1 MCQQPAK
8 RTCRTITDSIAAM
21 VLSRHRRG
29 NEIGPIGEAPTLS
42 GRQERVALAN
52 RLKAVGIRLT
62 RHTNRRYPSC
72 RSFAFQLFPA
82 GNAKCLIRRHTTTS
96 FDQ

>member
-1 MCQQPAK
+1 MRQRPAK
-8 RTCRTITDSIAAM
+8 RTCRTVTDIIAAM

-42 GRQERVALAN
+42 GRQERIALAN
-52 RLKAVGIRLT
+52 RLKAVRIGLT
-62 RHTNRRYPSC
+62 RHTNRRCPAC
-72 RSFAFQLFPA
+72 GSFAFRLFPA

-96 FDQ
+96 FD

>member
-1 MCQQPAK
+1 MRQQPAK

-62 RHTNRRYPSC
+62 TSRSSNYRR
-72 RSFAFQLFPA
+72 
-82 GNAKCLIRRHTTTS
+82 RRHPV
-96 FDQ
+96 QGGRLA